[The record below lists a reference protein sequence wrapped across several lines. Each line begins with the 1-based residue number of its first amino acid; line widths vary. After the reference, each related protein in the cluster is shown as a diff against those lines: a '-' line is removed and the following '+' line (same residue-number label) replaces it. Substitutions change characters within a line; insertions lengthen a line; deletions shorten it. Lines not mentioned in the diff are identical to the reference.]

1 MLIQQTQSSTELTVR
16 LNLSRRES
24 ELATYETVSKCIK
37 ECEYD
42 DIDKAR
48 RKSRSVSE
56 DSLDVQER
64 ARNTMVSGERG
75 IKQPPSYRDEKEENK
90 DHVYAVVRKHRKG
103 RARSEERAL
112 TKSPGRPQKGTSG
125 LPVDRA
131 SSVGLEEYTKAT
143 LNETP
148 QAGENAEQLYAS
160 VDKTN
165 KKDHVYA
172 VFHEQRK
179 GRARS
184 EGSALIKSPGRP
196 QKGTCGLYVNQASCL
211 GIEDYTKASM
221 NEPPQAGENAECLYA
236 VVDKTNNKKK
246 APQVTYF
253 TNSCKNYLQD

>member
-1 MLIQQTQSSTELTVR
+1 MVLLLAIFILILVIAFGLIFFRRHRSHRKQYRVTCTFEKPSSPIQTPLDPVLIQQTQSPTELTAR

-75 IKQPPSYRDEKEENK
+75 IKQPPSYHDEKEENK
-90 DHVYAVVRKHRKG
+90 DHVYAVLRKHRKG
-103 RARSEERAL
+103 RASSEERAL
-112 TKSPGRPQKGTSG
+112 TKCPGRPQKGTSG

-160 VDKTN
+160 FD
-165 KKDHVYA
+165 
-172 VFHEQRK
+172 
-179 GRARS
+179 
-184 EGSALIKSPGRP
+184 
-196 QKGTCGLYVNQASCL
+196 
-211 GIEDYTKASM
+211 
-221 NEPPQAGENAECLYA
+221 
-236 VVDKTNNKKK
+236 
-246 APQVTYF
+246 
-253 TNSCKNYLQD
+253 